1 MPTRPVTGH
10 IHAPDDTPLEG
21 FGLTFTVDPSAY
33 TGMAHYPTGAV
44 SATTDEFGAYTVTLN
59 TGIRYVVRFEEG
71 TQFTV
76 TVPPGEGATTL
87 EEIRGA

>member
-1 MPTRPVTGH
+1 MATRTVTGH

-44 SATTDEFGAYTVTLN
+44 AATTDETGVFTVTLN
-59 TGIRYVVRFEEG
+59 TGIRYIVAFEEG
-71 TQFTV
+71 TRFAV
-76 TVPPGEGATTL
+76 TIPPGESAITL